1 MMRSLARRLSFLSSA
16 SAAAVLA
23 LNKPAFAQSANVER
37 ILQNIVDALT
47 GNVAKLLATLAI
59 IITGMS
65 WMFGYLDLRRAG
77 YVILGIAILF
87 GAAEIVSTLTGK

>member
-16 SAAAVLA
+16 STAAILA

>member
-1 MMRSLARRLSFLSSA
+1 MMRSFTRRLSVHLLTGI
-16 SAAAVLA
+16 AAALVFNGPA
-23 LNKPAFAQSANVER
+23 LAQSANVER
-37 ILQNIVDALT
+37 VLQNIVDALT

-77 YVILGIAILF
+77 YVILGVAILF